1 MAMSSKKG
9 LLGKRIIELR
19 KAKNMSQ
26 SDLAKKIGLSY
37 TQVGRY
43 EIKGVQPPAEILKKM
58 ADTLE
63 TTVDFIINGAS
74 DEKAK
79 ASLKDAELLNQFKA
93 VESMPDKD
101 KVVIKS
107 LIDAYIA
114 KQEIR
119 KLVS

>member
-1 MAMSSKKG
+1 MSSKKG
-9 LLGKRIIELR
+9 LLGNRIVELR

-58 ADTLE
+58 ADTLD

-93 VESMPDKD
+93 VEGMPEKD
-101 KVVIKS
+101 KSVIKS

-114 KQEIR
+114 KQQIK
-119 KLVS
+119 KLVG